1 MFPDARKAYP
11 SALYGTSHG
20 ANSVATHTAHH
31 MTAAVNTFAA
41 YTVLSVDAHA
51 ECQERRD
58 DARERARRRD
68 HEHDD
73 HLQPRCLL
81 HIRTA
86 EDRAGHHTRYR
97 DDTCHAVDNT
107 ISEGD
112 NSSNV
117 RHTSFG

>member
-11 SALYGTSHG
+11 SALHGTSDG

-51 ECQERRD
+51 ERQERRD

-81 HIRTA
+81 HVCAA
-86 EDRAGHHTRYR
+86 EDRAGHHARYC
-97 DDTCHAVDNT
+97 DDARHAANNKRGR
-107 ISEGD
+107 EQ
-112 NSSNV
+112 
-117 RHTSFG
+117 